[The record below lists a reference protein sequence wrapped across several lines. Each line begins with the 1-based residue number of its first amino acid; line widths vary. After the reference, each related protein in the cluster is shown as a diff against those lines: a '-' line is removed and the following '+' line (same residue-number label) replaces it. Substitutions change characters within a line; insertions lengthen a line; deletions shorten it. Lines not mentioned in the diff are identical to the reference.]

1 MSSNPVHGH
10 VYSIQSYV
18 IKFNSDL
25 REKWVKVFSILTE
38 ISVFLANV
46 QTVFEIRVKLMSFL
60 GGEGRIFDKE
70 IKKIERILTVLIVEH
85 FQYLSKKTLTP
96 MDIAAILL
104 KVALSTINQSKGKD
118 RDEKNQCSS

>member
-1 MSSNPVHGH
+1 MQSVPTTTKVMSSNPVHGH

-46 QTVFEIRVKLMSFL
+46 QTVFEIRVKLM
-60 GGEGRIFDKE
+60 IF
-70 IKKIERILTVLIVEH
+70 
-85 FQYLSKKTLTP
+85 F
-96 MDIAAILL
+96 
-104 KVALSTINQSKGKD
+104 
-118 RDEKNQCSS
+118 